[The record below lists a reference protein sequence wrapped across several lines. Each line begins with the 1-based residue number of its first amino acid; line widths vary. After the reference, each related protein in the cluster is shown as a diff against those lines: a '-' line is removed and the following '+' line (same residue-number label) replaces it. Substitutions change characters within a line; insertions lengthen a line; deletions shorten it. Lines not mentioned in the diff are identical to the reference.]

1 MRNVINWLLPHPA
14 LTVLLAVV
22 WTLLQNNVSAGM
34 VVFGIDGH
42 DHPDARHR
50 IGGDRILAL
59 DTMFINAIG
68 LIVLL
73 GIYQGTQIYF
83 EAALIIAM
91 LGFVSTVAYAR
102 FVLRGDII
110 E

>member
-1 MRNVINWLLPHPA
+1 MTAAMDFMNIAFVIAFVAVAAAQFMSMIRLL
-14 LTVLLAVV
+14 
-22 WTLLQNNVSAGM
+22 
-34 VVFGIDGH
+34 
-42 DHPDARHR
+42 
-50 IGGDRILAL
+50 IGPSVGDRILAL
-59 DTMFINAIG
+59 DTMVINAIG

-73 GIYQGTQIYF
+73 GIAQGTQIYF
-83 EAALIIAM
+83 EVTLIIAM

>member
-1 MRNVINWLLPHPA
+1 MTTSANIMNIALMMGFVTLSLSQLMAMVRLVIGPS
-14 LTVLLAVV
+14 V
-22 WTLLQNNVSAGM
+22 
-34 VVFGIDGH
+34 
-42 DHPDARHR
+42 
-50 IGGDRILAL
+50 GDRILAL
-59 DTMFINAIG
+59 DTMVINAIG

-73 GIYQGTQIYF
+73 GIAQGTSVYF
-83 EAALIIAM
+83 EVSMIIAM

>member
-1 MRNVINWLLPHPA
+1 MSAAIELMNFA
-14 LTVLLAVV
+14 LITAFIVV
-22 WTLLQNNVSAGM
+22 AISQMLSM
-34 VVFGIDGH
+34 VRLF
-42 DHPDARHR
+42 
-50 IGGDRILAL
+50 IGPTTGDRILAL
-59 DTMFINAIG
+59 DMMVVNAIG

-73 GIYQGTQIYF
+73 GMWQGTRMYF
-83 EAALIIAM
+83 EPALLVAM

>member
-1 MRNVINWLLPHPA
+1 MSLATDLMNTALYIAFGVLSLAQLLSMVRLVIGPN
-14 LTVLLAVV
+14 T
-22 WTLLQNNVSAGM
+22 
-34 VVFGIDGH
+34 
-42 DHPDARHR
+42 
-50 IGGDRILAL
+50 GDRILAL
-59 DTMFINAIG
+59 DTMVVNAIG

-73 GIYQGTQIYF
+73 GIAQGTRMFF
-83 EAALIIAM
+83 EVALIIAM

>member
-1 MRNVINWLLPHPA
+1 MTPAEDFLSWALAISFAAVAVSQLMAMVRLVIGPS
-14 LTVLLAVV
+14 T
-22 WTLLQNNVSAGM
+22 S
-34 VVFGIDGH
+34 
-42 DHPDARHR
+42 
-50 IGGDRILAL
+50 DRILAL
-59 DTMFINAIG
+59 DTMVVNAIG

-73 GIYQGTQIYF
+73 GMSQGTRLYF

>member
-1 MRNVINWLLPHPA
+1 MSFAENLMDIA
-14 LTVLLAVV
+14 LMIAFVAIVV
-22 WTLLQNNVSAGM
+22 AQGM
-34 VVFGIDGH
+34 SMLRLI
-42 DHPDARHR
+42 
-50 IGGDRILAL
+50 IGPTTGDRILAL
-59 DTMFINAIG
+59 DTMVVNAIG

-73 GIYQGTQIYF
+73 GIYQGTGIYF
-83 EAALIIAM
+83 EASLIIAM